1 MLIVIPTRNEEDNI
15 AAISKLTVLTGIV
28 VVLDIL
34 FFLLLQGAGL
44 QLDFIHITSYLLACN
59 LGYLVTATTMTTP
72 LSYLR
77 PSALLRYH
85 AVLLPVLFLRGGIV
99 ALISTWYPG
108 KGLLLSLTVACY
120 SLIASTNGYLIVSSN
135 INGKIQR

>member
-1 MLIVIPTRNEEDNI
+1 MGTAVLFACLRQL
-15 AAISKLTVLTGIV
+15 AALGGFPLENFDHNQLTVLTGIV

-59 LGYLVTATTMTTP
+59 LGYLVTAATTKTP

-99 ALISTWYPG
+99 SLISIWYPG
-108 KGLLLSLTVACY
+108 GSAK
-120 SLIASTNGYLIVSSN
+120 
-135 INGKIQR
+135 